1 MKKIYCLMF
10 VAAGFI
16 TACNSGTEESTESS
30 ETTTTTTETP
40 AAGPADLSSNPV
52 YQAGLAIEVK
62 QDCATCHKVD
72 TKIIGPSYREIA
84 NKYAPAAD
92 TTINRI
98 AGKIISGGT
107 GVWGPDVMTPHPNL
121 SEADAK
127 SLVHY
132 ILLLKNN

>member
-10 VAAGFI
+10 ASAVFI
-16 TACNSGTEESTESS
+16 TACNSGEEKETTESTE
-30 ETTTTTTETP
+30 TTTETTTET
-40 AAGPADLSSNPV
+40 GGADLSSNPV

-84 NKYAPAAD
+84 NKYAPAQD
-92 TTINRI
+92 TTVDRLAN
-98 AGKIISGGT
+98 KIIAGGT
-107 GVWGPDVMTPHPNL
+107 GVWGPDLMTPHPNL

-127 SLVHY
+127 ALVHY

>member
-10 VAAGFI
+10 AAAVFI
-16 TACNSGTEESTESS
+16 TACNSGTEETETTES
-30 ETTTTTTETP
+30 TGTTETP
-40 AAGPADLSSNPV
+40 AETGGADLSSNPV

-92 TTINRI
+92 TTVDRL
-98 AGKIISGGT
+98 ASKIIAGGT
-107 GVWGPDVMTPHPNL
+107 GVWGPDIMTPHPNL

>member
-1 MKKIYCLMF
+1 MKKVYCLVF
-10 VAAGFI
+10 AAALFI
-16 TACNSGTEESTESS
+16 TACGGSDESSESTTETTGTT
-30 ETTTTTTETP
+30 ETTTTD
-40 AAGPADLSSNPV
+40 ASDLSSNPV

-84 NKYAPAAD
+84 NRYAPAQD
-92 TTINRI
+92 TTIDRL
-98 AGKIISGGT
+98 ADKIISGGS
-107 GVWGPDVMTPHPNL
+107 GVWGPDIMTPHPNL

-127 SLVHY
+127 ALVNY

>member
-1 MKKIYCLMF
+1 MKKVNCL
-10 VAAGFI
+10 VLLAAFFI
-16 TACNSGTEESTESS
+16 TACGSGDENT
-30 ETTTTTTETP
+30 ETTETTETTTETP
-40 AAGPADLSSNPV
+40 AADANDLSSNPV

-84 NKYAPAAD
+84 NKYAPAPD
-92 TTINRI
+92 TTVDRL
-98 AGKIISGGT
+98 ASKIIAGGT
-107 GVWGPDVMTPHPNL
+107 GVWGPDIMTPHPNL

-127 SLVHY
+127 ALVNY